1 MKSNFKTSPILT
13 SGNMESSKMD
23 MDSTGMDI
31 ACMFLRSKI
40 YSDKVM
46 AVVREYAINST
57 DEHIKFS
64 IQKPAEIILESDNI
78 LKFRDFAKGLDEH
91 DIRNVFGMYFKST
104 KTKNN
109 EQTGGLGIG
118 GKCAMCYTDTFFVK
132 SHFEGTLT
140 TYACSL
146 GGGDKGIPVGQIF
159 KISEEPTTESG
170 LEVSLE
176 IQKSDRSEFI
186 RNIKAFIRYCK
197 PDSIIFKCDGI
208 EYVPPI
214 PVKEIKI
221 RDYTI
226 KLFLDN
232 SYHGYNFTM
241 GNICYDQHMTIPNLD
256 CRILADHYIAVD
268 IPIGKMSIPIS
279 RESFEN
285 TPANTRVLEE
295 IHGILKDLEN
305 EDMQQ
310 FEEISIPNL
319 MDDMENLHVKGDW
332 FEAPKRKFYK
342 DTYPVIASLYQAD
355 FSHKCALE
363 KNINGKFLVALL
375 PDKKTYDDWKTKF
388 SDHCSRMGKNYYTL
402 KDSYLNLADIDQ
414 NKLEKYF
421 SFKPFKSVFF
431 QWPKKVYNK
440 DLADFDKAFACRYY
454 AGKGYGKKLRHFTLT
469 ALQLHN
475 DVVTAELGLLD
486 VTSGKEAAQQ
496 MQELEIDSFDMLSDF
511 TVSLGSADTK
521 YVAVKA
527 QQMYDNMLSIGWY
540 GYGTPEYNA
549 VRDALR
555 RKDLEQQAKLQQ
567 LQETDIRFLKSNI
580 REKIK
585 ARVEKNHRRCQQ
597 LSERI
602 LKIKEE
608 QSLRGSIFRAMT
620 SNCYY
625 NQINRHELRQI
636 LQLK

>member
-13 SGNMESSKMD
+13 SGDMESSKMD

-40 YSDKVM
+40 YSDKSM

-132 SHFEGTLT
+132 SHFEGILT

-159 KISEEPTTESG
+159 KISEEPTDESG

-176 IQKSDRSEFI
+176 IQKSDRQEFI
-186 RNIKAFIRYCK
+186 RNVRQFIRFCK
-197 PDSIIFKCDGI
+197 PNTIIFKCDGI
-208 EYVPPI
+208 EYAPPI

-221 RDYTI
+221 QDYTI
-226 KLFLDN
+226 KLFHN
-232 SYHGYNFTM
+232 PSIGRQYSFTM
-241 GNICYDQHMTIPNLD
+241 GNICYDTRLSIHNCSCTILQ
-256 CRILADHYIAVD
+256 DHYIVVD

-285 TPANTRVLEE
+285 TPANTRVLNE
-295 IHGILKDLEN
+295 IYGILKDLEN
-305 EDMQQ
+305 EDMCQ
-310 FEEISIPNL
+310 FQKVSVPDL
-319 MDDMENLHVKGDW
+319 MDTFETQTVKGEW
-332 FEAPKRKFYK
+332 FETQKSKLYK
-342 DTYPVIASLYQAD
+342 DVYPVISAMCKSY
-355 FSHKCALE
+355 FSRPLE
-363 KNINGKFLVALL
+363 KDVNGKYLVALL
-375 PDKKTYDDWKTKF
+375 PDKKTYESWKDKF
-388 SDHCSRMGKNYYTL
+388 TDHCVEIDKNYYTL
-402 KDSYLNLADIDQ
+402 RESYLCYTTIDRA
-414 NKLEKYF
+414 KLDQYF
-421 SFKPFKSVFF
+421 SFKPFKSVIF

-440 DLADFDKAFACRYY
+440 DLADFDKAFVCKFYDRY
-454 AGKGYGKKLRHFTLT
+454 AYGRKVKSITMT
-469 ALQLHN
+469 ALELHN
-475 DVVTAELGLLD
+475 KARKEMNLPEA
-486 VTSGKEAAQQ
+486 TSGAEALQQ
-496 MQELEIDSFDMLSDF
+496 MQDLEIDSFDDLYKFSIEVGPSD
-511 TVSLGSADTK
+511 SQ
-521 YVAVKA
+521 YVTVKA
-527 QQMYDNMLSIGWY
+527 EQMYENMLSIGWY
-540 GYGTPEYNA
+540 GIGSPEYAAIADVLRQKQTEKNA
-549 VRDALR
+549 RDL
-555 RKDLEQQAKLQQ
+555 LVQNTQ
-567 LQETDIRFLKSNI
+567 IRFLRDDI
-580 REKIK
+580 REKIRLK
-585 ARVEKNHRRCQQ
+585 VEKNDRRCQQ

-602 LKIKEE
+602 AKIKEE
-608 QSLRGSIFRAMT
+608 QSLRGTIFRAMT

-625 NQINRHELRQI
+625 NRIDRHELRKI